1 MKILDCKNLTD
12 FTKFYC
18 GKDTVPLAE
27 IFQAFG
33 KKMMVFSGLDPARYI
48 SLPAYGYDSML
59 LVTGTQIELP
69 TDINM

>member
-1 MKILDCKNLTD
+1 
-12 FTKFYC
+12 
-18 GKDTVPLAE
+18 
-27 IFQAFG
+27 
-33 KKMMVFSGLDPARYI
+33 MMVFSGLNPARYI